1 MGERAF
7 VRLDGSVFLGWFGAW
22 LRRNRPALWNFY
34 SRCGRARYQRR
45 RGQNHNWRS
54 RFGPSVVQRALRT
67 DSTLPQRRGCWH
79 VGAPSSLRMVGLVTA
94 IILIPLLGAVAVCT
108 WPPTSAE
115 ATAGRLRNGRPIALM
130 FNVISSGCAL
140 ALWRNFDG
148 TVTGLQFAERHA
160 WIPAINAEYLV
171 GVDGLSLLL
180 VLLTSLIIPFALLA
194 QPAPD
199 GSRAFYA
206 TILVMQS
213 ALYGTFTAQNF
224 VLWFL
229 FYEMSLIPGFLLIKI
244 WGGENRDRA
253 ATKFFLYTFLGSVA
267 MLLSFLAIYFARGT
281 FDFAALAGLGKSGLL
296 TGNVAWLA
304 FAGIFVGLAVKVPLF
319 PFHTWLPDA
328 YQTAPTGVSMVLTG
342 VLSKMG
348 VYGFVRLLLPLFPI
362 EIKVVRPWLLGL
374 AICSIV
380 FASLAAWAQSD
391 LKRMVAYLS
400 INHLGYCM
408 LGLFVITATTVRPA
422 VEMQAALS
430 GVFMQ
435 IFNHGITA
443 AALFYYVGLLEQRRG
458 LRGINDFGGL
468 MQRTPLLCGWMS
480 VAMFSSLG
488 LPGLNGFIGEFL
500 IFKGSF
506 AIAASFTAVAVI
518 GLLVTAI
525 VFARAMQA
533 LFSGPL
539 TESCSAFPDLGR
551 TEKVV
556 VVPVTLLMLAIG
568 LAPQFVFNIIN
579 TTVIQ
584 MTRLLS

>member
-1 MGERAF
+1 MAGMIT
-7 VRLDGSVFLGWFGAW
+7 
-22 LRRNRPALWNFY
+22 AL
-34 SRCGRARYQRR
+34 
-45 RGQNHNWRS
+45 
-54 RFGPSVVQRALRT
+54 
-67 DSTLPQRRGCWH
+67 
-79 VGAPSSLRMVGLVTA
+79 
-94 IILIPLLGAVAVCT
+94 ILIPLLGVFAVCV
-108 WPPTSAE
+108 WPHTDA
-115 ATAGRLRNGRPIALM
+115 RPIALI
-130 FNVISSGCAL
+130 FNAITATL
-140 ALWRNFDG
+140 AFMLWRNFDAIA
-148 TVTGLQFAERHA
+148 TGLKMVERHT
-160 WIPAINAEYLV
+160 WIPAIGAEYLV
-171 GVDGLSLLL
+171 GIDGLSLLL
-180 VLLTSLIIPFALLA
+180 VLLTSIIIPFAFLVQRMDRGFCALM
-194 QPAPD
+194 
-199 GSRAFYA
+199 
-206 TILVMQS
+206 LVMQS

-229 FYEMSLIPGFLLIKI
+229 FYEMSLIPAFLLIKI

-267 MLLSFLAIYFARGT
+267 MLLSFLGIYFAKGT
-281 FDFAALAGLGKSGLL
+281 FDFAQLAGLGKQGLL
-296 TGNVAWLA
+296 SGNVAWLA
-304 FAGIFVGLAVKVPLF
+304 FAGIFIGLAVKVPLF

-328 YQTAPTGVSMVLTG
+328 YETAPVGVSMVLTG

-348 VYGFVRLLLPLFPI
+348 VYGFVRLLLPLFQS
-362 EIKVVRPWLLGL
+362 EIKILAPWLLGL
-374 AICSIV
+374 AVCSIV

-408 LGLFVITATTVRPA
+408 LGLFAVTATTVRPA
-422 VEMQAALS
+422 VETQAALS

-435 IFNHGITA
+435 IFNHGMTA

-500 IFKGSF
+500 IFKGAF
-506 AIAASFTAVAVI
+506 AVAASFTAVAVI

-551 TEKVV
+551 TEKLV
-556 VVPVTLLMLAIG
+556 VVPVTLLMFAIG
-568 LAPQFVFNIIN
+568 IAPQFVFNIFN

>member
-1 MGERAF
+1 MIT
-7 VRLDGSVFLGWFGAW
+7 
-22 LRRNRPALWNFY
+22 ALIF
-34 SRCGRARYQRR
+34 
-45 RGQNHNWRS
+45 
-54 RFGPSVVQRALRT
+54 
-67 DSTLPQRRGCWH
+67 
-79 VGAPSSLRMVGLVTA
+79 
-94 IILIPLLGAVAVCT
+94 IPLLGALAVCV
-108 WPPTSAE
+108 WPHTNA
-115 ATAGRLRNGRPIALM
+115 RPIALI
-130 FNVISSGCAL
+130 FNVISAL
-140 ALWRNFDG
+140 YAFMLWRNFDSAA
-148 TVTGLQFAERHA
+148 VGLQIVERHA
-160 WIPAINAEYLV
+160 WIPAIGAEYLV

-180 VLLTSLIIPFALLA
+180 VLLTSLIFPFAFLA
-194 QPAPD
+194 QRMGRGFCA
-199 GSRAFYA
+199 
-206 TILVMQS
+206 LMLLMQS

-229 FYEMSLIPGFLLIKI
+229 FYEMSLIPAFLLIKI

-253 ATKFFLYTFLGSVA
+253 ATKFFVYTFLGSVA
-267 MLLSFLAIYFARGT
+267 ILLSFLGIYFTKST
-281 FDFAALAGLGKSGLL
+281 FDFAALADLGKHGLL
-296 TGNVAWLA
+296 SGNLAWLA
-304 FAGIFVGLAVKVPLF
+304 FAGIFLGLAVKVPLF

-328 YQTAPTGVSMVLTG
+328 YETAPTGVSMVLTG

-348 VYGFVRLLLPLFPI
+348 VYGFVRLLLPLFPH
-362 EIKVVRPWLLGL
+362 EIKILAPWLLGL
-374 AICSIV
+374 AVCSIV
-380 FASLAAWAQSD
+380 LASLAAWAQSD

-408 LGLFVITATTVRPA
+408 LGLFAVTATTMRPA
-422 VEMQAALS
+422 PEMQAALS

-506 AIAASFTAVAVI
+506 AIAASYTAVAVL

-525 VFARAMQA
+525 VFMRAMQA

-539 TESCSAFPDLGR
+539 TESCSTFPDLER
-551 TEKVV
+551 SERWV
-556 VVPVTLLMLAIG
+556 VVPITMLMFAIG
-568 LAPQFVFNIIN
+568 IAPQFVFNIFN
-579 TTVIQ
+579 TTVVQ
-584 MTRLLS
+584 MARLFA

>member
-1 MGERAF
+1 MAHIIT
-7 VRLDGSVFLGWFGAW
+7 
-22 LRRNRPALWNFY
+22 AL
-34 SRCGRARYQRR
+34 
-45 RGQNHNWRS
+45 
-54 RFGPSVVQRALRT
+54 
-67 DSTLPQRRGCWH
+67 
-79 VGAPSSLRMVGLVTA
+79 
-94 IILIPLLGAVAVCT
+94 ILIPLAGALFVSAAQPNHARGIALGFNALIAILALILWRT
-108 WPPTSAE
+108 FD
-115 ATAGRLRNGRPIALM
+115 ATAA
-130 FNVISSGCAL
+130 
-140 ALWRNFDG
+140 
-148 TVTGLQFAERHA
+148 GLQLIERHA
-160 WIPAINAEYLV
+160 WIPAIGAEYLV

-180 VLLTSLIIPFALLA
+180 VLLTSLIVPFAFLA
-194 QPAPD
+194 QRSGRGFCALML
-199 GSRAFYA
+199 
-206 TILVMQS
+206 IMQS

-229 FYEMSLIPGFLLIKI
+229 FYEMSLIPAFLLIKI

-253 ATKFFLYTFLGSVA
+253 ATKFFVYTFLGSVA
-267 MLLSFLAIYFARGT
+267 MLLSFLGIYFAKGT
-281 FDFAALAGLGKSGLL
+281 FDFGTLAVLGKSGLL
-296 TGNVAWLA
+296 TGKLAWLA
-304 FAGIFVGLAVKVPLF
+304 FAGIFLGLAVKVPFF

-328 YQTAPTGVSMVLTG
+328 YETAPTGVSMVLTG

-348 VYGFVRLLLPLFPI
+348 VYGFVRLLLPLFPN
-362 EIKVVRPWLLGL
+362 EIKIIGPWLLAL
-374 AICSIV
+374 AVCSIV
-380 FASLAAWAQSD
+380 LASLAAWAQRD

-408 LGLFVITATTVRPA
+408 LGLFAVTASPVVA
-422 VEMQAALS
+422 AKIDMQAALS

-458 LRGINDFGGL
+458 LRGVNDFGGL

-533 LFSGPL
+533 LFSGSL
-539 TESCSAFPDLGR
+539 AESCSAFPDLFR
-551 TEKVV
+551 SEKLVI
-556 VVPVTLLMLAIG
+556 VPVTLLMFAIG
-568 LAPQFVFNIIN
+568 IAPQFIFNIFN
-579 TTVIQ
+579 TTVVQ
-584 MTRLLS
+584 MTRLFA

>member
-1 MGERAF
+1 MIT
-7 VRLDGSVFLGWFGAW
+7 
-22 LRRNRPALWNFY
+22 AL
-34 SRCGRARYQRR
+34 
-45 RGQNHNWRS
+45 
-54 RFGPSVVQRALRT
+54 
-67 DSTLPQRRGCWH
+67 
-79 VGAPSSLRMVGLVTA
+79 
-94 IILIPLLGAVAVCT
+94 ILIPLFGAFAVCV
-108 WPPTSAE
+108 WPHTNA
-115 ATAGRLRNGRPIALM
+115 RPIALI
-130 FNVISSGCAL
+130 FNAITATLVFM
-140 ALWRNFDG
+140 LWRNFDANA
-148 TVTGLQFAERHA
+148 TGLQMVERHV
-160 WIPAINAEYLV
+160 WIPAIGAEYLV
-171 GVDGLSLLL
+171 GIDGLSLLL
-180 VLLTSLIIPFALLA
+180 VLLTSIIIPFA
-194 QPAPD
+194 
-199 GSRAFYA
+199 F
-206 TILVMQS
+206 LVQRMDRGFCALMLVTQS

-229 FYEMSLIPGFLLIKI
+229 FYEMSLIPAFLLIKI

-267 MLLSFLAIYFARGT
+267 MLLSFLGIYFAKGT
-281 FDFAALAGLGKSGLL
+281 FDFAQLAGLGKQGLL
-296 TGNVAWLA
+296 SGNVAWLA
-304 FAGIFVGLAVKVPLF
+304 FAGIFLGLAVKVPLF

-328 YQTAPTGVSMVLTG
+328 YETAPVGVSMVLTG

-348 VYGFVRLLLPLFPI
+348 VYGFVRLLLPLFPN
-362 EIKVVRPWLLGL
+362 EIKILAPWLLGL
-374 AICSIV
+374 AVCSIV

-584 MTRLLS
+584 MARLLS